1 MKRQFTVDG
10 KPVTE
15 AQEQA
20 AIARMRTGMPFTCAE
35 ITDAVRSHGSSS
47 AMRVADRLIQR
58 ERKAGNIKF
67 DGRQWNWTGRA

>member
-15 AQEQA
+15 EQEQA
-20 AIARMRTGMPFTCAE
+20 ALARMKMASFTCAE
-35 ITDAVRSHGSSS
+35 IIAEVRSHGSSS
-47 AMRVADRLIQR
+47 AVRVADRLIQR

-67 DGRQWNWTGRA
+67 DGRRWHWTGRAQ